1 MNPADLEM
9 VVILVVG
16 PLNVVLP
23 LALVALDFRLLLT
36 SEQRARAWPDATLG
50 AAALM
55 IGPLFLPL
63 HFAMTRWVGQN
74 WKSRWV
80 FGLTGL
86 AAGSVLLALLVIFNL
101 GVTLAIEWLILGR
114 VEGL

>member
-1 MNPADLEM
+1 VSPADLEM
-9 VVILVVG
+9 VVLLILG

-23 LALVALDFRLLLT
+23 LGLVALDFRFLLT
-36 SEQRARAWPDATLG
+36 PEQRARSWPDATLG

-55 IGPLFLPL
+55 FGPLFLPL

-74 WKSRWV
+74 WKWRWG
-80 FGLTGL
+80 FGLLGL
-86 AAGSVLLALLVIFNL
+86 AAGTVLLLLLAFFNS
-101 GVTLAIEWLILGR
+101 GVTMAIEWLVLGR